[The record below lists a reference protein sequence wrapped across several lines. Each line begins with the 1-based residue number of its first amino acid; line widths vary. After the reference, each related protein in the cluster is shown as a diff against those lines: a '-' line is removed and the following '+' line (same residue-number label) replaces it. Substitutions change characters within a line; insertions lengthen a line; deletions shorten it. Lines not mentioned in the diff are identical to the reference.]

1 MNKLLIGSVAL
12 AAIGLG
18 GPAALAADMRAAPL
32 AAPVAAYT
40 WTGCYVGLQ
49 AGNSWGR
56 SEHLADGARATR
68 TDPVTGVITP
78 IPAGLTI
85 AGPFNLTG
93 FIGGVEG
100 GCNVQ
105 FGWWVLGFEVDWSN

>member
-1 MNKLLIGSVAL
+1 MNRLLIGSVAL

-56 SEHLADGARATR
+56 SEHTTVAGSTETLLPGNPPPNPR
-68 TDPVTGVITP
+68 P
-78 IPAGLTI
+78 IPAGASITG
-85 AGPFNLTG
+85 GPFSLTG

-100 GCNVQ
+100 G
-105 FGWWVLGFEVDWSN
+105 